1 MIDYLKEYGGY
12 NKALDE
18 KEKYELEHLRAEIK
32 KFKEIEDQE
41 NKEVEVSEGSDSES
55 QSGSPN
61 QSKSENKSKSQ
72 EDEKENENEN
82 EKENEDEKN
91 SKSGSANGSLNECE
105 NESKNENVDESKN
118 KSKNEDKSKSHE
130 ESVSEDDEDSQ
141 LGDLS
146 KQPVIKKK
154 NILPRTGVSAEVYGE
169 YNKKEDFVA
178 RKIPKTD
185 EQMERIK
192 SSVIHSFL
200 FSNLEPKD
208 LEIVIGAMEE
218 KRFKPGEDVIT
229 QGDKGDCLYFVE
241 SGNLECYKQFS
252 KGEEPVLVKKYEPG
266 DSFGELALL
275 YNAPRAA
282 TIRTVSD
289 VITWVLDRE
298 TFNNIVKDAAQK
310 KREKYENF
318 LKNVEILSTID
329 SYEIMQI
336 SDAIKSET
344 YKKGDYIIKEGEI
357 GDIFYILEEGECVA
371 TKTLEPGKPETVIKE
386 YGVGGY
392 FGERALIKGEPRAA
406 NIIVKSETAK
416 VISLD
421 RTSFKRLLGPIEELL
436 KRNIEKYQTF
446 VGNSE

>member
-1 MIDYLKEYGGY
+1 MIEYLQQYGGY
-12 NKALDE
+12 TSNGLTLQE
-18 KEKYELEHLRAEIK
+18 KKELEHLRVELK
-32 KFKEIEDQE
+32 KFREIEEQD
-41 NKEVEVSEGSDSES
+41 NKEVQVSEGSDSES

-61 QSKSENKSKSQ
+61 QSQNGSKSKSQSQKSSRKESVNEIKNESKSESKSQSKKESKIENKSKSH
-72 EDEKENENEN
+72 
-82 EKENEDEKN
+82 
-91 SKSGSANGSLNECE
+91 S
-105 NESKNENVDESKN
+105 
-118 KSKNEDKSKSHE
+118 
-130 ESVSEDDEDSQ
+130 ESVSEEDDDDEDPQ

-146 KQPVIKKK
+146 KKPVLEKKK
-154 NILPRTGVSAEVYGE
+154 ILPRAGVSAEAYGQ
-169 YNKKEDFVA
+169 YNKKEDFVP
-178 RKIPKTD
+178 RTIPKTD
-185 EQMERIK
+185 EQIQRIK

-200 FSNLEPKD
+200 FSNLEAKD
-208 LEIVIGAMEE
+208 LQIVIGAMEE
-218 KRFKPGEDVIT
+218 KRFKSGEDVIV

-252 KGEEPVLVKKYEPG
+252 KGTEPVLVKKYEPG

-282 TIRTVSD
+282 TIRATSD
-289 VITWVLDRE
+289 EVITWVLDRE
-298 TFNNIVKDAAQK
+298 TFNNIVREAAQK

-329 SYEIMQI
+329 SYELMQI
-336 SDAIKSET
+336 SDAIKSAT
-344 YKKGDYIIKEGEI
+344 YKKGDYIIREGEM
-357 GDIFYILEEGECVA
+357 GDIFYILEEGECIA
-371 TKTLEPGKPETVIKE
+371 TKTLEPGKPDTVIKE
-386 YGVGGY
+386 YGIGGY

-446 VGNSE
+446 VGNNN

>member
-1 MIDYLKEYGGY
+1 MIDYLQEYGGY
-12 NKALDE
+12 NKALNE
-18 KEKYELEHLRAEIK
+18 KEKYELDHLRAELR

-41 NKEVEVSEGSDSES
+41 NKEVEVSDGSDSES

-61 QSKSENKSKSQ
+61 QSKSEDKSKSQ
-72 EDEKENENEN
+72 KDESENEN
-82 EKENEDEKN
+82 EKEDEKEVKKEDEKS
-91 SKSGSANGSLNECE
+91 SKSGSLVECVNESKNK
-105 NESKNENVDESKN
+105 NESKNEN
-118 KSKNEDKSKSHE
+118 KSKSHE
-130 ESVSEDDEDSQ
+130 ESVSGEADDEDSQ

-154 NILPRTGVSAEVYGE
+154 NILPRAGVSAEVYGE
-169 YNKKEDFVA
+169 FNKKEDFVA
-178 RKIPKTD
+178 RNIPKTD
-185 EQMERIK
+185 EQIQRIK

-208 LEIVIGAMEE
+208 LEIVIGAMDE

-282 TIRTVSD
+282 TIRTVND

-336 SDAIKSET
+336 SDAIKSAI

-371 TKTLEPGKPETVIKE
+371 TKTLEPGKPETVIKD

-406 NIIVKSETAK
+406 NIIVKSDEAK

>member
-1 MIDYLKEYGGY
+1 MD
-12 NKALDE
+12 
-18 KEKYELEHLRAEIK
+18 
-32 KFKEIEDQE
+32 
-41 NKEVEVSEGSDSES
+41 
-55 QSGSPN
+55 
-61 QSKSENKSKSQ
+61 
-72 EDEKENENEN
+72 
-82 EKENEDEKN
+82 
-91 SKSGSANGSLNECE
+91 
-105 NESKNENVDESKN
+105 
-118 KSKNEDKSKSHE
+118 
-130 ESVSEDDEDSQ
+130 
-141 LGDLS
+141 
-146 KQPVIKKK
+146 
-154 NILPRTGVSAEVYGE
+154 
-169 YNKKEDFVA
+169 
-178 RKIPKTD
+178 
-185 EQMERIK
+185 
-192 SSVIHSFL
+192 
-200 FSNLEPKD
+200 
-208 LEIVIGAMEE
+208 E
-218 KRFKPGEDVIT
+218 KRFKSGEDVIT

-252 KGEEPVLVKKYEPG
+252 KGEKPVLVKKYEPG

-282 TIRTVSD
+282 TIRAVSEE

-298 TFNNIVKDAAQK
+298 TFNNIVRDAAQK

-336 SDAIKSET
+336 SDAIKSAI

-406 NIIVKSETAK
+406 NIIVKSDEAK

>member
-1 MIDYLKEYGGY
+1 MIDYLQEYGGY
-12 NKALDE
+12 NKALNE
-18 KEKYELEHLRAEIK
+18 KEKYELDHLRAELK

-41 NKEVEVSEGSDSES
+41 NKEVEVSDGSDSES

-61 QSKSENKSKSQ
+61 QSRSENKSKSQ
-72 EDEKENENEN
+72 EDENEN
-82 EKENEDEKN
+82 EKQDEKEDEKEDEKI
-91 SKSGSANGSLNECE
+91 SKNGSAFESENESKNK
-105 NESKNENVDESKN
+105 NESKNEN
-118 KSKNEDKSKSHE
+118 KSKSHE
-130 ESVSEDDEDSQ
+130 ESVSEGADDEDSQ

-169 YNKKEDFVA
+169 FNKKEDFVA
-178 RKIPKTD
+178 RNIPKTD
-185 EQMERIK
+185 EQIQRIK

-282 TIRTVSD
+282 TIRTVND

-336 SDAIKSET
+336 SDAIKSAT

-371 TKTLEPGKPETVIKE
+371 TKTLEPGKPETVIKD

-406 NIIVKSETAK
+406 NIIVKSDEAK

>member
-1 MIDYLKEYGGY
+1 MIEYLQQYGGY
-12 NKALDE
+12 TSNGLTLQE
-18 KEKYELEHLRAEIK
+18 KKELEHLRVELK
-32 KFKEIEDQE
+32 KFREIEEQD
-41 NKEVEVSEGSDSES
+41 NKEVQVSEGSDSES

-61 QSKSENKSKSQ
+61 QSQNGSKSKSQSQKSSRKESVNEIKNESKSESKSQSKKESKIENKSKSH
-72 EDEKENENEN
+72 
-82 EKENEDEKN
+82 
-91 SKSGSANGSLNECE
+91 S
-105 NESKNENVDESKN
+105 
-118 KSKNEDKSKSHE
+118 
-130 ESVSEDDEDSQ
+130 ESVSEEDDDDEDPQ

-146 KQPVIKKK
+146 KKPVLEKKK
-154 NILPRTGVSAEVYGE
+154 ILPRTGVSAEAYGQ
-169 YNKKEDFVA
+169 YNKKEDFVP
-178 RKIPKTD
+178 RTIPKTD
-185 EQMERIK
+185 EQIQRIK

-200 FSNLEPKD
+200 FSNLEAKD
-208 LEIVIGAMEE
+208 LQIVIGAMEE
-218 KRFKPGEDVIT
+218 KRFKSGEDVIV

-252 KGEEPVLVKKYEPG
+252 KGTEPVLVKKYEPG

-282 TIRTVSD
+282 TIRATSD
-289 VITWVLDRE
+289 EVITWVLDRE
-298 TFNNIVKDAAQK
+298 TFNNIVREAAQK

-329 SYEIMQI
+329 SYELMQI
-336 SDAIKSET
+336 SDAIKSAT
-344 YKKGDYIIKEGEI
+344 YKKGDYIIREGEM
-357 GDIFYILEEGECVA
+357 GDIFYILEEGECIA
-371 TKTLEPGKPETVIKE
+371 TKTLEPGKPDTVIKE
-386 YGVGGY
+386 YGIGGY

-446 VGNSE
+446 VGNNN

>member
-1 MIDYLKEYGGY
+1 MIDYLQEYGGY
-12 NKALDE
+12 NKALNE
-18 KEKYELEHLRAEIK
+18 KEKYELDHLRAELR

-41 NKEVEVSEGSDSES
+41 NKEVEVSDGSDSES

-61 QSKSENKSKSQ
+61 QSKSEDKSKSQ
-72 EDEKENENEN
+72 KDESENEN
-82 EKENEDEKN
+82 EKEDEKEDEKKDEKS
-91 SKSGSANGSLNECE
+91 SKSGSLVECVNESKNK
-105 NESKNENVDESKN
+105 NESKNEN
-118 KSKNEDKSKSHE
+118 KSKSHE
-130 ESVSEDDEDSQ
+130 ESVSDADDEDSQ

-169 YNKKEDFVA
+169 FNKKEDFVA
-178 RKIPKTD
+178 RNIPKTD
-185 EQMERIK
+185 EQIQRIK

-208 LEIVIGAMEE
+208 LEIVIGAMDE

-282 TIRTVSD
+282 TIRTVND

-336 SDAIKSET
+336 SDAIKSAI

-406 NIIVKSETAK
+406 NIIVKSDEAK